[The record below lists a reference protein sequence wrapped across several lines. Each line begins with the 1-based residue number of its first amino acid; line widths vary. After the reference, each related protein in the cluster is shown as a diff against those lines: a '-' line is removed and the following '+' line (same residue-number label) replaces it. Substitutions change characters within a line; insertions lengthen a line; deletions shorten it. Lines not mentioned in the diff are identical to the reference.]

1 MGMGGMMRWRIA
13 MEVLEDERQDL
24 VHLLQESVEKSI
36 RKFEQRRKKRL
47 AHSKPPEL
55 WRSIKGDH
63 PALVQSYEENKVI
76 WM

>member
-1 MGMGGMMRWRIA
+1 
-13 MEVLEDERQDL
+13 MEVLEQEKQEL
-24 VHLLQESVEKSI
+24 VHLLQESVEKAI
-36 RKFEQRRKKRL
+36 RKYEQRRKTRL

>member
-36 RKFEQRRKKRL
+36 VKYEKQRKMI
-47 AHSKPPEL
+47 AKPPEL
-55 WRSIKGDH
+55 YRSIRYDY
-63 PALVQSYEENKVI
+63 PALVQSYEENKEI
-76 WM
+76 WI